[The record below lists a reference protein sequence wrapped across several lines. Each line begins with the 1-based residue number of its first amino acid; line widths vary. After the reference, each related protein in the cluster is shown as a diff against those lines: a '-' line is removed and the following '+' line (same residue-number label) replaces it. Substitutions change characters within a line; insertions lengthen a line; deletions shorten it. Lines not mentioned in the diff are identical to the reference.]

1 MSAPRVA
8 IERTLLNSTAEAI
21 SRCPCLYWTAKITAA
36 TGAGR
41 ALVRTARRRGNITG
55 FRVQV
60 PLGHVIYAFDQ
71 RLSISKVRWQ
81 RKFPVHGRASSNLS
95 RTRTLWAR
103 CDVACLAADRAKAR
117 RSAMPYGRVLL
128 LFARPHR
135 AIQAV
140 LGGPGL
146 RPLKLGLAWISGG
159 LELPRSQGRVPPM
172 DPGQPDPG
180 RPRSADGRIGL
191 HAVTRKA
198 LCGGP

>member
-1 MSAPRVA
+1 M
-8 IERTLLNSTAEAI
+8 
-21 SRCPCLYWTAKITAA
+21 A
-36 TGAGR
+36 T
-41 ALVRTARRRGNITG
+41 
-55 FRVQV
+55 QV
-60 PLGHVIYAFDQ
+60 PSSRACEFKSVSDTNRLGT
-71 RLSISKVRWQ
+71 VR
-81 RKFPVHGRASSNLS
+81 
-95 RTRTLWAR
+95 
-103 CDVACLAADRAKAR
+103 CACLAADRAKAR

-128 LFARPHR
+128 LFARPHC